1 MGSPKKKQYQRFPV
15 SPPLKTPPFE
25 ISSMENF
32 TLKTCC
38 RAVREELIQVPLST
52 ACSVV
57 LFVGG
62 AQKPFFVSPQ
72 ADIFDIFGGFCGC
85 VVCSISLVFLGRR
98 LGEGWTFF
106 WGETIVFFFLAV
118 FGKGGLECWHVGTGW
133 SPDGGEEAWTGNY
146 TDSANGQPLKL
157 SGIPYLVGKKSLNWV
172 STWNYEG
179 ASYSFTM
186 LFICI
191 VNHIYHLLMFPY
203 LFTSHCNVESALN
216 HHSDVLKDRVPL
228 VPIRFCR
235 FCGFVRLVSKIF
247 CLCPHICPYVRCI
260 CLAFYY
266 TNQPNVGKRQHT
278 SKGWVWWKNAT
289 VLVLLPR
296 QRYPGCWW
304 LCRLLWRPVVLLPAS
319 LAGLEFGSWF
329 WGMFHHFYGN
339 EPPINVHYPG
349 WLLSLYRIYYPKYPF
364 LHHGWPFPICMQPL
378 LLCSFHNP
386 CVFSATQA
394 ALSIQSH
401 NDTNIQVCF
410 LVFSPMAVQHDIP
423 QSSFTRTPEKLQSL
437 FIFVSRVEDHQFF
450 FSNIH
455 KSFSVLQV
463 FQVSMNL
470 WVLTT

>member
-1 MGSPKKKQYQRFPV
+1 MCCLFYFPCVFGSEAGGR
-15 SPPLKTPPFE
+15 L
-25 ISSMENF
+25 NF
-32 TLKTCC
+32 
-38 RAVREELIQVPLST
+38 
-52 ACSVV
+52 
-57 LFVGG
+57 
-62 AQKPFFVSPQ
+62 
-72 ADIFDIFGGFCGC
+72 
-85 VVCSISLVFLGRR
+85 FLGRNHCFFFSR
-98 LGEGWTFF
+98 CFWEGWV
-106 WGETIVFFFLAV
+106 GMLACWHWV
-118 FGKGGLECWHVGTGW
+118 KPWWRGGGLNRKLHWLSQWPAFKTFR
-133 SPDGGEEAWTGNY
+133 
-146 TDSANGQPLKL
+146 DSIF
-157 SGIPYLVGKKSLNWV
+157 SRKKSLNWV